1 MTSGR
6 DGLPRSGGV
15 TVAEMGAGRL
25 ISLDRQVAE
34 DPTMNI
40 AEQMLDVLACVVRR
54 LADSGA
60 RPSHILSVR
69 IDLADASG
77 YEGAMRVWAA
87 WAGAERV
94 VARATVG
101 LLEEACGPLVEV
113 TIVAAFTPDRPQK
126 H

>member
-1 MTSGR
+1 MTSGH

-15 TVAEMGAGRL
+15 TVAEMGAARL

-34 DPTMNI
+34 DSTMNI
-40 AEQMLDVLACVVRR
+40 AEQMLVVLASVVRR

-94 VARATVG
+94 AARATLG
-101 LLEEACGPLVEV
+101 LLEEARGPLVEV

>member
-1 MTSGR
+1 MISER

-40 AEQMLDVLACVVRR
+40 AEQMLVVLDSIARR
-54 LADSGA
+54 LADSGG

-69 IDLADASG
+69 IDLANSSG
-77 YEGAMRVWAA
+77 YEDAMHVWTA
-87 WAGAERV
+87 WARAEGIA
-94 VARATVG
+94 ARPTVG
-101 LLEEACGPLVEV
+101 LLEEARGPLVEV
-113 TIVAAFTPDRPQK
+113 SVVAVFTPVRSQRR
-126 H
+126 

>member
-6 DGLPRSGGV
+6 DGLPRFGSV

-34 DPTMNI
+34 DATMNI
-40 AEQMLDVLACVVRR
+40 ADQMLDVLTCVVRR

-69 IDLADASG
+69 IDLAEASG
-77 YEGAMRVWAA
+77 YED
-87 WAGAERV
+87 AENR
-94 VARATVG
+94 
-101 LLEEACGPLVEV
+101 LY
-113 TIVAAFTPDRPQK
+113 
-126 H
+126 

>member
-1 MTSGR
+1 
-6 DGLPRSGGV
+6 
-15 TVAEMGAGRL
+15 MGAGRL

-69 IDLADASG
+69 IDLAEASG
-77 YEGAMRVWAA
+77 YEDAMRVWAA
-87 WAGAERV
+87 WARAERV
-94 VARATVG
+94 AARATVG
-101 LLEEACGPLVEV
+101 PLEEKRSALVEV
-113 TIVAAFTPDRPQK
+113 TVVAAFTPDRPEQ

>member
-94 VARATVG
+94 AARATVG
-101 LLEEACGPLVEV
+101 LLEEARGPLVEV

>member
-6 DGLPRSGGV
+6 DGLPRFGGV

-69 IDLADASG
+69 IDLAEASG
-77 YEGAMRVWAA
+77 YEDAMRVWAA
-87 WAGAERV
+87 WARAERV
-94 VARATVG
+94 AARATVG
-101 LLEEACGPLVEV
+101 PLEEKRSALVEV
-113 TIVAAFTPDRPQK
+113 TVVAAFTPDRPEQ

>member
-1 MTSGR
+1 
-6 DGLPRSGGV
+6 
-15 TVAEMGAGRL
+15 
-25 ISLDRQVAE
+25 
-34 DPTMNI
+34 MNI

-87 WAGAERV
+87 WAGAEHV
-94 VARATVG
+94 AARATVG
-101 LLEEACGPLVEV
+101 LLEEARGPLVEV
-113 TIVAAFTPDRPQK
+113 TVVAAFTPDRPQK